1 MRSFTVALGSGEA
14 VVHAPEPG
22 DFDPAVFRA
31 CFPSGAL
38 YGLDV
43 EGTYLTDLG
52 QWDPDFRLRL
62 IQFATTGYAWVL
74 DLEDEQQK
82 QAAVALLADESVSF
96 CSHTDMDVVS
106 VMLGLGADI
115 TGRNLDTRNLAA
127 MAAPDDRLGGKD
139 LKTLGAAHG
148 MPQVVAGEALL
159 HERFRELWT
168 GRKNAKKAD
177 VEAHGWAN
185 IPKDDPVYLI
195 YGGLDAIAARRLA
208 EILVPLT
215 EAPPE
220 LLRMENWLTAQANRI
235 RLRGMRVDE
244 ELLRELAREAAYETG
259 EAEAIIKD
267 LTGGV
272 LARSPKIQGWLG
284 EHGVDWRVWPGAR
297 TEGGAPSLAKENV
310 RILLDFPLDEAG
322 LTVAQQLIRFKGHQD
337 MLNKTKGVLDHLAP
351 DGCVHPVLNT
361 IGAVT
366 GRMSSAGPNF
376 QNFSKKDPR
385 MRGCFLPEPGHVLLT
400 ADFDQI
406 ELRVA
411 AALAQERK
419 MIDVI
424 LAGGDLHQLTVD
436 ELAEMGIEITRDIG
450 KMANFLIVYGG
461 GGKALAQQAN
471 IPLDV
476 AQQIV
481 AAHRER
487 YQAVADFSRQL
498 GNFRDA
504 VRTVSRRKIPVKR
517 WANGDLA
524 TYANVNYVIQS
535 SAREVLVDAWFY
547 FATELGHAEMV
558 WYPIHDELVLQ
569 VPQDQVEQVAREVEK
584 SMTFDFLGVPI
595 SASAVPLL
603 DETGVSRWMTS
614 KTAEKIRAAKAAA

>member
-1 MRSFTVALGSGEA
+1 MQYFTVPLGAGEA
-14 VVHAPEPG
+14 VVHAPQPG
-22 DFDPAVFRA
+22 MFDRKVFRA
-31 CFPSGAL
+31 LFPAGAL

-43 EGTYLTDLG
+43 EGTYMNDLG
-52 QWDPDFRLRL
+52 QWDPGFRLRL

-74 DLEDEQQK
+74 DLEDEEQK
-82 QAAVALLADESVSF
+82 QAAIALLSDESVSF
-96 CSHTDMDVVS
+96 CSHTDMDVIS
-106 VMLGLGADI
+106 VALQLNVDL

-139 LKTLGAAHG
+139 LKTLAAVHG
-148 MPQVVAGEALL
+148 MPQVLAGEELL
-159 HERFRELWT
+159 HARFREMWT

-177 VEAHGWAN
+177 IEAFGWAN
-185 IPKDDPVYLI
+185 IPKDDPTYLI
-195 YGGLDAIAARRLA
+195 YAGLDAIACRRLA

-215 EAPPE
+215 QAPPE
-220 LLRMENWLTAQANRI
+220 LLRIENWLTAQAARI
-235 RLRGMRVDE
+235 RLRGMRVDR
-244 ELLRELAREAAYETG
+244 ELLQELTDEAARETG
-259 EAEAIIKD
+259 EAEAVIKE

-284 EHGVDWRVWPGAR
+284 EHGVDWRTWPGAR

-310 RILLDFPLDEAG
+310 RLLLDYELDDDG
-322 LTVAQQLIRFKGHQD
+322 RTVAEQLIRFKGHQD
-337 MLNKTKGVLDHLAP
+337 MLNKTKGVWEHLAP

-406 ELRVA
+406 ELRVT

-436 ELAEMGIEITRDIG
+436 ELAEMGIEISRDIG

-471 IPLDV
+471 IPLEA
-476 AQQIV
+476 AQRIV

-504 VRTVSRRKIPVKR
+504 VRTVSRRSIPVKR

-547 FATELGHAEMV
+547 FAAELGYSEMV
-558 WYPIHDELVLQ
+558 WYPVHDELILQ
-569 VPQDQVEQVAREVEK
+569 VPESRVSVVSEAIEK

-595 SASAVPLL
+595 SASAVPLI
-603 DETGVSRWMTS
+603 DEKGESRWMTS
-614 KTAEKIRAAKAAA
+614 KTAEKIRAAAARN